1 MKRGIQFVIFAVLAG
16 LLAAEP
22 SLAMVSNWQCVTHCR
37 RLAASCGEC
46 EGMSGASESTGPV
59 VGAQRAGCDGAGP
72 SLSPCVRMVSVG
84 VGFAVVGDRTPD
96 LAVPMQV
103 SGESIVVADW
113 HPAPVVEAIHT
124 IGQPARYVRYHEFRI

>member
-1 MKRGIQFVIFAVLAG
+1 MKRAIHLVMFAVLAG

-37 RLAASCGEC
+37 RLAAGCGEC
-46 EGMSGASESTGPV
+46 DGMTGVSESTGSV
-59 VGAQRAGCDGAGP
+59 AGAQRAGCEGAGQ
-72 SLSPCVRMVSVG
+72 SQSPCVRMVSVG

-96 LAVPMQV
+96 LAVPMLV

-113 HPAPVVEAIHT
+113 YSAPVVEANHT
-124 IGQPARYVRYHEFRI
+124 IGQPARYVRYHEFRV